1 MLQLKSVSFCYL
13 HFDSVSDLKKV
24 LHKNECAYF
33 YPKDSHSGF
42 VVLPE
47 SNEINLL
54 SFESQSWESQNLKDP
69 FSLYRNLWPREL
81 QN

>member
-1 MLQLKSVSFCYL
+1 MQLKSISFSYL
-13 HFDSVSDLKKV
+13 HFDSVSDFKKF
-24 LHKNECAYF
+24 LRKNKCAYF
-33 YPKDSHSGF
+33 YPKDSHIGF

-69 FSLYRNLWPREL
+69 FSLHRNLWPREL